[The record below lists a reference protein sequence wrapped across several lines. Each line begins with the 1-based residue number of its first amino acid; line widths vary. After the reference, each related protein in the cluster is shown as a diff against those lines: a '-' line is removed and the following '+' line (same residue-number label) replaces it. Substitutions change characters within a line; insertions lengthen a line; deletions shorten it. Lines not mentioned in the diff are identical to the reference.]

1 MSFSVTLHQPL
12 LGGVCRTASI
22 AVSGEDLWKTACAP
36 KITGGMTLK
45 PERRACLLMEL
56 YRETYPKFSRPGTW
70 VHGKQW
76 AVTEDEE
83 GRHHLTILPNNR
95 VASVLGDELCR
106 NCAGIVHR
114 LDPWCRS
121 LGFTGFHAAT
131 AVYLSISR
139 AMPYRHGSAPTMC
152 VPIRV
157 SPTRC
162 YDFSVWWPQPGG
174 PGRT

>member
-1 MSFSVTLHQPL
+1 
-12 LGGVCRTASI
+12 
-22 AVSGEDLWKTACAP
+22 
-36 KITGGMTLK
+36 
-45 PERRACLLMEL
+45 MEL

-76 AVTEDEE
+76 TVTEEE

-174 PGRT
+174 PGRARSYVHGPTRWAYIRVIRSNPIRDLVECIDA